1 MTDEDMNNS
10 ILATPFAALRAELSG
25 HDTPAGV
32 EQELMRAFA
41 HSFPPRR
48 RWYQRLHEPRFGIA
62 GSLASVALVVLV
74 FALSPGG
81 VPVDGSP
88 ALPQGAGTP
97 LQASRDDRAFIAL
110 ESLERIEREPAP
122 RLVQTEVPRT
132 TLAPLGV
139 AITPENAGDSVKAE
153 MLVSA
158 DGEPLA
164 LRLTSLDDETRGA
177 P

>member
-10 ILATPFAALRAELSG
+10 ILASPLAALRAELAR

-32 EQELMRAFA
+32 EQELMQAFA
-41 HSFPPRR
+41 HTFPPRR

-74 FALSPGG
+74 FTLSPGG
-81 VPVDGSP
+81 VPVDGAA
-88 ALPQGAGTP
+88 ALPQAAGT
-97 LQASRDDRAFIAL
+97 LAQASRDDRAFIAL
-110 ESLERIEREPAP
+110 DSLERIQREPAP
-122 RLVQTEVPRT
+122 RLVQTQVPRT